1 MTATTKFHSHH
12 QLHRKRRF
20 RVRPQSLGVGFES
33 FDVADF
39 RAPNKATDH
48 EDLMLEPH
56 PLQYLAGWAS
66 FVLWMALVGLLV
78 LNSDLLLSFLWLLLG
93 RHF

>member
-39 RAPNKATDH
+39 RARNKAVEPD
-48 EDLMLEPH
+48 DLMPEPH
-56 PLQYLAGWAS
+56 PLQYLTGWAS
-66 FVLWMALVGLLV
+66 FVLWMSLVGVLV
-78 LNSDLLLSFLWLLLG
+78 LNSDLLLSMLWVFLG